1 MAYDFDLFVIGGG
14 SGGVRAGRISAA
26 LGARVAICE
35 DLKWGGTCV
44 NVGCV
49 PKKLF
54 VYGSHFAELAELSR
68 SYGWDIEV
76 KGHDWAQM
84 IATKNAE
91 IERLN
96 GIYGRMLGNAG
107 CTVIDG
113 HGTLVDGHTVRVGD
127 TDYTAEN
134 ILIATGGWPFVPD
147 LPGKEHGITSN
158 EVFYLPER
166 PQRVVIVGSGY
177 IGVEF
182 AGIFRGFGSEVH
194 LLSRGPTPL
203 RGFDSD
209 VAAAVLHGMEA
220 HGVVHHGNT
229 ELSKIEAHGGV
240 KQVTLGTGEVLEA
253 DLVLFA
259 TGRRPNTKD
268 LGLDAV
274 PLKQDRAGG
283 ILIDDHW
290 QTSEPSIY
298 AVGDVTNRVQLT
310 PVALEEGMQLAR
322 NLFAGQDGTLNYD
335 NIATAVFSQPPVGT
349 VGLSEEAARELH
361 SAAELDVFESR
372 FTPMIDTMG
381 ERGPH
386 KVYMKLIVHR
396 ATDRVLGVHMAGD
409 GAAEIIQGLGVAM
422 TCGVTK
428 KQLDTTVGVHPTAAE
443 EFVTMRTPRG

>member
-35 DLKWGGTCV
+35 DLEWGGTCV

-54 VYGSHFAELAELSR
+54 VYGSHFPELAALSR

-113 HGTLVDGHTVRVGD
+113 HGTLVDPHTVRVGD
-127 TDYTAEN
+127 TTYSAES
-134 ILIATGGWPFVPD
+134 ILVATGGWPFVPD
-147 LPGKEHGITSN
+147 FPGKEHGITSN

-166 PQRVVIVGSGY
+166 PERVVIVGSGY

-182 AGIFRGFGSEVH
+182 AGIFRGFGSKVD
-194 LLSRGPTPL
+194 LISRGRVPL
-203 RGFDSD
+203 RGFDGD
-209 VAAAVLHGMEA
+209 VRAAVLHGMEA
-220 HGVVHHGNT
+220 HGVVHHADS
-229 ELSKIEAHGGV
+229 LVARIEEKGGV
-240 KQVTLGTGEVLEA
+240 KKVVLTTGITLEA

-259 TGRRPNTKD
+259 TGRLPNTKG

-274 PLKQDRAGG
+274 PLEQDGMGG
-283 ILIDDHW
+283 IVIDEHW
-290 QTSEPSIY
+290 RTSVPSIY

-322 NLFAGQDGTLNYD
+322 NLFAGQSGTLNYD
-335 NIATAVFSQPPVGT
+335 NIPTAVFSQPPVGT
-349 VGLSEEAARELH
+349 VGLSEEAAHELH
-361 SAAELDVFESR
+361 PGEHIDVYESR

-386 KVYMKLIVHR
+386 KVYMKLVVHR
-396 ATDRVLGVHMAGD
+396 SSDRVLGAHMVGD
-409 GAAEIIQGLGVAM
+409 GAGEIIQGLGIAL

-428 KQLDTTVGVHPTAAE
+428 KQLDVTIGVHPTAAE